1 MTGQRGFGL
10 LEVLVGVGLLGFILG
25 AFLTTLGTGFR
36 ATTTQDQQVT
46 AGALARSQLESIR
59 SADYFAPPSVPYLI
73 PPGND
78 PGVYAVPAPNF
89 TPPPQYSVVV
99 EIAQYCDDV
108 QCYPVDEIQQVSAA
122 VSHDGKPVRQ
132 ISVLKARR

>member
-73 PPGND
+73 PPGN
-78 PGVYAVPAPNF
+78 
-89 TPPPQYSVVV
+89 SVVV

-122 VSHDGKPVRQ
+122 VWHDGKSVRQ